1 MMVQVLMRNISES
14 AAGRLLGRRPRLH
27 LSIVLAVTLSAAVYG
42 FREQSL
48 FACPV
53 SGYGSDV
60 YLAYCGSTGYGDYD
74 YGAFWFGLEPTAK
87 KAAAEADVLF
97 LGNSRMQFGLSS
109 GATSSWFAAAGASHY
124 LLGFA
129 YDGNYKFIGPLLAR
143 LKPKARVYVI
153 NLDLFFEE
161 EDRPPSRVVK
171 TDTSAPIR
179 YQRKR
184 QWQAVH
190 RSVCAKLPLIC
201 DDKPAFFRSRDT
213 GSWHFAG
220 RGNFTSKAVS
230 FDEQIDEGVLK
241 AFAARG
247 ERFLAAMPVRPECQ
261 ILTMVP
267 TVNTPVGT
275 AKAIATALKRPL
287 VAPQLT
293 DLQTFDESHLDT
305 TSAEQWSSA
314 FFLEAAPVIRSCLAT
329 SAEPGPVSSGGSS
342 GAPHN

>member
-1 MMVQVLMRNISES
+1 MVQVLMRSISES
-14 AAGRLLGRRPRLH
+14 AAATRLVGRRPLLH
-27 LSIVLAVTLSAAVYG
+27 LSIVLAVTLGAAVYG

-74 YGAFWFGLEPTAK
+74 YGAFWFGLEPTAT

-109 GATSSWFAAAGASHY
+109 GSTSSWFAAVGATHY

-129 YDGNYKFIGPLLAR
+129 YDGNYKFIGPLLNR
-143 LKPKARVYVI
+143 LRPKARVYVI
-153 NLDLFFEE
+153 NLDLFLEE

-171 TDTSAPIR
+171 SDSSAPTR

-190 RSVCAKLPLIC
+190 RSVCATLPLIC
-201 DDKPAFFRSRDT
+201 DEKAAFFRSRET

-230 FDEQIDEGVLK
+230 FDDQVDTGVLN
-241 AFAARG
+241 AYAPRG
-247 ERFLAAMPVRPECQ
+247 ERFLAEMPVPPECQ

-287 VAPQLT
+287 IVPQLT
-293 DLQTFDESHLDT
+293 DLQTFDESHLDV

-314 FFLEAAPVIRSCLAT
+314 FFREAGPLIQSCLENSSRTVAGL
-329 SAEPGPVSSGGSS
+329 SEGASGRAE
-342 GAPHN
+342 